1 MQGREKYGVRPSRHW
16 AERAEEARTLAE
28 QMVTPQ
34 AMALMLDIAE
44 RYDAIAQRAAELE
57 GQRPTSARL
66 N

>member
-1 MQGREKYGVRPSRHW
+1 MQRHDKHVLRSSRHW

-28 QMVTPQ
+28 HMLNAQ

-44 RYDAIAQRAAELE
+44 RYDAIARRTAELE
-57 GQRPTSARL
+57 ARKHHPTRL

>member
-1 MQGREKYGVRPSRHW
+1 MQGREKNGLRPSRHW

-28 QMVTPQ
+28 QMLNPE

-44 RYDAIAQRAAELE
+44 RYDAIAQRTAELE
-57 GQRPTSARL
+57 GARPANARL